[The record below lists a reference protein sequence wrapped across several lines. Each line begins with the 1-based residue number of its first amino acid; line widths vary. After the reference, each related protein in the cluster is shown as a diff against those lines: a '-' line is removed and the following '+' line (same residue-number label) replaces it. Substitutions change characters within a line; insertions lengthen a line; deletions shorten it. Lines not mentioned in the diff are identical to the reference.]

1 MNPLYYVSN
10 KVIANLYVGNN
21 ITCGYIVTCC
31 RGTSV
36 ARSLKLLALPHFQ
49 SINQLTSSYQL
60 AKTGWL
66 RFWPI
71 RIGIPGDTNTDQ
83 WLTSLLYHRTAR
95 FRQKR
100 QSRAGVPYALIW
112 NGSRRYCATLDLRKT
127 SNRSV
132 TEYWEIPSC
141 VHYAEQPR
149 LRRFGRVL

>member
-1 MNPLYYVSN
+1 MATTKEELPVLG
-10 KVIANLYVGNN
+10 VGHVVAA
-21 ITCGYIVTCC
+21 CH

-36 ARSLKLLALPHFQ
+36 VRGLRLLPPLPPIYRTKPINKRHCIYSS
-49 SINQLTSSYQL
+49 SIGEL
-60 AKTGWL
+60 
-66 RFWPI
+66 PCV
-71 RIGIPGDTNTDQ
+71 TNTDQ
-83 WLTSLLYHRTAR
+83 WLNTQSTTEQLGS
-95 FRQKR
+95 RQKR

-141 VHYAEQPR
+141 VHHAEQPR